1 MKLISFLKRSILAG
15 MMLLLAGSVACMA
28 QNKMLERATN
38 KMYKEKVKEYKR
50 EGWKLAGSS
59 KTLEVALLE
68 HYEKLK
74 DPNNTELVGE
84 VSQAKSLNVAK
95 QAAYNNALITYANLA
110 GSTLRGRVTSDL
122 QVDQSAEDGEFDK
135 MYAAYERLVQQ
146 EIKGVLTESYDIV
159 KEKGGNKQYKVFFLV
174 NEEKA
179 SSARMRA
186 LERAAEESE
195 TAQKY
200 AKEISNFVR
209 EGFETGTTETDTHE

>member
-1 MKLISFLKRSILAG
+1 
-15 MMLLLAGSVACMA
+15 MA

-122 QVDQSAEDGEFDK
+122 QVDQSAE
-135 MYAAYERLVQQ
+135 
-146 EIKGVLTESYDIV
+146 GVLTESYAIV